1 MLLGKA
7 AKRSCAGCERA
18 LLEPGDALTFRGDVP
33 YGPPAPDPDAGSLS
47 GSMTHGRGADQRSS
61 TPRVGARPV
70 TPRFPRQAR

>member
-33 YGPPAPDPDAGSLS
+33 YGPQRLIQTPALS
-47 GSMTHGRGADQRSS
+47 AV
-61 TPRVGARPV
+61 P
-70 TPRFPRQAR
+70 